1 MYGLAI
7 SDAFVWLPNV
17 IGLLLGLLQCAL
29 LLLYPRD
36 AKAEASPYRDA
47 GGVELVEDKES
58 AYPP

>member
-1 MYGLAI
+1 VYGLAI

-17 IGLLLGLLQCAL
+17 IGLLLGVLQCTL

-36 AKAEASPYRDA
+36 AKAEASPYL
-47 GGVELVEDKES
+47 GGVELVEDKQS